1 MLLHNASSTWG
12 SGQSRHLPP
21 MPIFNT
27 QILDSALHPPFAG
40 PEEVELV
47 VGIASLKNCSGRYV
61 ETACTL
67 VAAVLEYEINVRD
80 GNAIT
85 FARSA
90 NEARLVEL
98 PNNTH
103 VNSNDA
109 EIPLIFTA
117 LGAFLDGQ
125 IFSNVSMVPAS
136 DPREQGAAVMPEQ
149 DSFNNFATRYAVQMA
164 ICESEF
170 RDPTAD
176 ILSDFNNLMVRS
188 AISAAGFSNST
199 ASQDPGVTLSQNVTA
214 NQTLTMNVFHS
225 DLEWFAGAVILQVFA
240 AVSILPV
247 FYGFWKLGLRATM
260 SPLDVAK
267 AFEAPLLKDVNS
279 AAGSRGIVRAVGDL
293 KVRLG
298 QVTEQQVDDLE
309 KRFTRS
315 KLAIA
320 EAAGVV
326 TPQKGTRFDA

>member
-1 MLLHNASSTWG
+1 
-12 SGQSRHLPP
+12 

-27 QILDSALHPPFAG
+27 QILDSALHPPFIG

-47 VGIASLKNCSGRYV
+47 VGTASLKNCSGRYV

-67 VAAVLEYEINVRD
+67 VAAILEYEINVRD

-85 FARSA
+85 FARPAS
-90 NEARLVEL
+90 EARLVGL

-103 VNSNDA
+103 VDSNDT
-109 EIPLIFTA
+109 EIPLTFTA

-149 DSFNNFATRYAVQMA
+149 DSFNNFATRYAIEMA

-188 AISAAGFSNST
+188 AIIAAGLSNST
-199 ASQDPGVTLSQNVTA
+199 AGQGNGVTLNQNITA
-214 NQTLTMNVFHS
+214 NQTLTLNVFQS
-225 DLEWFAGAVILQVFA
+225 DLEWFAGAVIFQVFA
-240 AVSILPV
+240 VLTIIPV
-247 FYGFWKLGLRATM
+247 YFGFWKLGLRATM
-260 SPLDVAK
+260 SPLDLAK
-267 AFEAPLLKDVNS
+267 AFEAPLLKNVNS
-279 AAGSRGIVRAVGDL
+279 AAGSRGIVKAMGDV

-298 QVTEQQVDDLE
+298 QATEQRVDDPE
-309 KRFTRS
+309 KGFVRS
-315 KLAIA
+315 RLAIA
-320 EAAGVV
+320 EADGVV